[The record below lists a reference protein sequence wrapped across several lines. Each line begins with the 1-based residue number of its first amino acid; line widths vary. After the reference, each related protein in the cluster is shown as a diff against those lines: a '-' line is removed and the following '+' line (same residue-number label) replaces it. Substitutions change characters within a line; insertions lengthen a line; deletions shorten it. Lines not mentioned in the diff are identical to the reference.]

1 MRRTIG
7 KLTDKQVKAATKP
20 GRHSDG
26 GGLALQV
33 GPSGSRSWV
42 FMWTRAGKRTVLGLG
57 PFPAVSLADARER
70 AAACRKLLAAGVSPL
85 AEARKEA
92 APTFRQAVERF
103 LDEARLTSWRSAK
116 HRDQWRM
123 TLLGPKPAPEGKRK
137 GRHQPVDVYCR
148 PILSLPVNAIG
159 TAEVLAVLRP
169 IWASKPE
176 TASRLRGRIER
187 VLAFSEAQ
195 GWREGK
201 NPAVWRGGL
210 DAILPP
216 RRKLTRGHHAAMS
229 YSEVPALM
237 GRLRETVGV
246 AAQALVFTILTAART
261 AEAVG
266 AAWAEVDL
274 EQAVWTIPAGRMKA
288 GRLHRVPLSPE
299 ALAVL
304 ATMAEERRGEFVF
317 PSPVRGH
324 RPGRGLSDGAMG
336 MLLGRLGLSGRTT
349 VHGFRS
355 AFRDWAG
362 DQTAFPRELA
372 EAALAHVV
380 GDETERAYRRS
391 DALERRREL
400 MAAWA
405 RYCCAGAGA
414 KVVALH
420 GRR

>member
-187 VLAFSEAQ
+187 VLAFA
-195 GWREGK
+195 R
-201 NPAVWRGGL
+201 PRGGERARTRPCGGVASTL
-210 DAILPP
+210 SCRRAESSPGAITPQCPTARCRRSWGGCGRRSASPP
-216 RRKLTRGHHAAMS
+216 RR
-229 YSEVPALM
+229 
-237 GRLRETVGV
+237 
-246 AAQALVFTILTAART
+246 
-261 AEAVG
+261 
-266 AAWAEVDL
+266 
-274 EQAVWTIPAGRMKA
+274 
-288 GRLHRVPLSPE
+288 LSS
-299 ALAVL
+299 
-304 ATMAEERRGEFVF
+304 
-317 PSPVRGH
+317 PS
-324 RPGRGLSDGAMG
+324 
-336 MLLGRLGLSGRTT
+336 
-349 VHGFRS
+349 
-355 AFRDWAG
+355 
-362 DQTAFPRELA
+362 
-372 EAALAHVV
+372 
-380 GDETERAYRRS
+380 
-391 DALERRREL
+391 
-400 MAAWA
+400 
-405 RYCCAGAGA
+405 
-414 KVVALH
+414 
-420 GRR
+420 